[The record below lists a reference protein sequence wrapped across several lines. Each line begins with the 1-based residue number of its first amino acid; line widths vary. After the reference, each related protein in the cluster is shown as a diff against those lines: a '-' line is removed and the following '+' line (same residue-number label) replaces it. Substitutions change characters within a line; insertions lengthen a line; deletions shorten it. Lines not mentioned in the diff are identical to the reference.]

1 MKKFQFYLKPMLL
14 SCIFLLILACGGGDD
29 GPEPGPIPDPDPDPQ
44 PRTSQDVIDDF
55 NALTINVGTNDLQ
68 LESLVEGVFWNFRII
83 VPEAASDSNKRPLV
97 IRLHGAAQSG
107 SSTAHKSTECLVE
120 PAFEGKDVFIL
131 SPNSNG
137 VLWYEQANILQIL
150 ALSDLVVSNLDIDPA
165 KVVMTGY
172 SDGGNGSWFYSQF
185 YPDLISAAIPM
196 ATSYN
201 TKRSNGDLIKI
212 EVPLYVIHGSE
223 DDLFPHDITQA
234 FVEESIGAGSD
245 ITFVVADGLV
255 HNEPCA
261 YVDELKTAV
270 VWLETEAW

>member
-1 MKKFQFYLKPMLL
+1 MKRFQFYLRPILL
-14 SCIFLLILACGGGDD
+14 FSVFFLCISCGGSDD
-29 GPEPGPIPDPDPDPQ
+29 GPDPDPKPDPVPQ
-44 PRTSQDVIDDF
+44 PRTPQDVIDDF

-68 LESLVEGVFWNFRII
+68 LESVVEGVFWNFRII
-83 VPEAASDSNKRPLV
+83 VPEGASSSNPRPLV
-97 IRLHGAAQSG
+97 VRLHGAAQSG
-107 SSTAHKSTECLVE
+107 SATAHQSTACLVE

-137 VLWYEQANILQIL
+137 VLWYEQANIVQIL
-150 ALSDLVVSNLDIDPA
+150 ALNDLVVSNLDVDPA
-165 KVVMTGY
+165 KIVMTGY

-212 EVPLYVIHGSE
+212 DVPLYVIHGSE
-223 DDLFPHDITQA
+223 DDLFPLDITQG
-234 FVEESIGAGSD
+234 FVDESIGAGSD

-255 HNEPCA
+255 HNDPCA
-261 YVDELKTAV
+261 YVDELKKAV
-270 VWLETEAW
+270 VWLETEVW

>member
-1 MKKFQFYLKPMLL
+1 M
-14 SCIFLLILACGGGDD
+14 
-29 GPEPGPIPDPDPDPQ
+29 
-44 PRTSQDVIDDF
+44 
-55 NALTINVGTNDLQ
+55 
-68 LESLVEGVFWNFRII
+68 ESIVEGVFWKFSII

-107 SSTAHKSTECLVE
+107 SSTAHQSTECLVE
-120 PAFEGKDVFIL
+120 PAFEGKEVFIL

-212 EVPLYVIHGSE
+212 DVPLYVIHGSE
-223 DDLFPHDITQA
+223 DDLFPLDITQG
-234 FVEESIGAGSD
+234 FIDESIGAGSD

-261 YVDELKTAV
+261 YVDELKKAV
-270 VWLETEAW
+270 VWLETEVW